1 MKKLWVV
8 LTLILFSSAA
18 VLAQRTI
25 RGVVSSANG
34 EPLIGANVLV
44 EGTSIGAVTDID
56 GASLLNCLRAL
67 RRWK

>member
-25 RGVVSSANG
+25 RGVVSGANG

-44 EGTSIGAVTDID
+44 KGTTLGSVTDID
-56 GASLLNCLRAL
+56 GSVSQTLPF
-67 RRWK
+67 KDVI